1 MVLSSLH
8 PQIGSGG
15 KLARWTDQEH
25 CLSCQ
30 IQVLPIDLDDPLSHD
45 HGRQFVC
52 LTDANGEGGILAEIP
67 YQIDL
72 PHAFVEQHMTTLQ
85 TGLSTICIPGGRAI
99 RLPNSTLPDQIV
111 IPEGVSIQVVDTG
124 AEETGESQVV
134 GLGNRT
140 VLVVRVLGTADNGAE
155 QPAETRDRLAGAV
168 FGLGNEPFSNSMR
181 AQYNRCSFGQLVFV
195 PADGHPLISNG
206 VMDVALNFS
215 LQGRDVY
222 RSRRLFHEET
232 AALLGVNSLETA
244 FDHVMFCV
252 AAGTVFSFGSRS
264 REWTALGLRET
275 YSYFNSK
282 FLRCD
287 KLSAL
292 MHEMGHNLGLHHS
305 GERDSQF
312 GDTTGVVRTNAIGL
326 PCPQIHSNV
335 CPSCLR
341 YRWVSG
347 KEKFN
352 FRPVVGSL
360 TL

>member
-232 AALLGVNSLETA
+232 AALLGVSSLRTT

-252 AAGTVFSFGSRS
+252 AAGSIVPR
-264 REWTALGLRET
+264 
-275 YSYFNSK
+275 N
-282 FLRCD
+282 
-287 KLSAL
+287 
-292 MHEMGHNLGLHHS
+292 
-305 GERDSQF
+305 
-312 GDTTGVVRTNAIGL
+312 RT
-326 PCPQIHSNV
+326 
-335 CPSCLR
+335 
-341 YRWVSG
+341 
-347 KEKFN
+347 
-352 FRPVVGSL
+352 
-360 TL
+360 